1 MQSRTVGWLLS
12 SLKITPGD
20 KQASPVE
27 AQSQHKQQA
36 GGWPLT
42 LAAVPGPRD
51 HPQGA
56 GVGGGACVQHLG
68 QGRRP
73 SPPAAA
79 AHATRGQVPIT
90 SQCPLAQPTP
100 RSAHLQPLGVHGHQ
114 LPGACAPLPAAGSG
128 AQTLLPG
135 PSNLK
140 GRGGRCGGRGRLSIG
155 CRREGAG
162 PGRRTAREG
171 PRSRLGGN
179 PEGGPRR
186 RLRLDAA
193 GR

>member
-1 MQSRTVGWLLS
+1 MAVKFPQNHTWR
-12 SLKITPGD
+12 
-20 KQASPVE
+20 QASFP
-27 AQSQHKQQA
+27 SRSPKPTQA
-36 GGWPLT
+36 TGWG
-42 LAAVPGPRD
+42 LAVNVSGCAWASGSSS
-51 HPQGA
+51 
-56 GVGGGACVQHLG
+56 GGGSWWGGVRAASWPRPQALTAS
-68 QGRRP
+68 GRCPCHPGR
-73 SPPAAA
+73 
-79 AHATRGQVPIT
+79 VPIT

>member
-56 GVGGGACVQHLG
+56 GVGGGVRAASWQRPQALTAS
-68 QGRRP
+68 GRCPCHPGR
-73 SPPAAA
+73 
-79 AHATRGQVPIT
+79 VPIT
-90 SQCPLAQPTP
+90 SQSPLAQPTP
-100 RSAHLQPLGVHGHQ
+100 CTAHLQPLGVHGHQ
-114 LPGACAPLPAAGSG
+114 LPGACPPLPAAGSG

-171 PRSRLGGN
+171 PRSRLRGN